1 MKNLTKITTL
11 EQIAAILLS
20 RKISFT
26 YYGEYYD
33 RQILTI
39 TDRSCQVFL
48 TATKY
53 DISDIIT
60 FENADERLVPVEIV
74 LDYLNRLNMRN
85 SLTRTQIKEQGDRRD
100 WVKYTVGFPRTF
112 LVK

>member
-26 YYGEYYD
+26 YEAEYLD
-33 RQILTI
+33 RHILTI
-39 TDRSCQVFL
+39 TENGCCVFS
-48 TATKY
+48 TATKSY
-53 DISDIIT
+53 IDGTLT
-60 FENADERLVPVEIV
+60 FLNADERLVPVEIV

-100 WVKYTVGFPRTF
+100 WVKYTVGFPRTY